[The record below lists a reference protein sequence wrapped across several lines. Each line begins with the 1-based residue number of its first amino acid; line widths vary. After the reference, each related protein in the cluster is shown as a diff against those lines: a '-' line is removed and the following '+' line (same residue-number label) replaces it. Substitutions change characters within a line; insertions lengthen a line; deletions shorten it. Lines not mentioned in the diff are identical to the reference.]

1 MKRSKIILSIG
12 VFLFG
17 FAIQSF
23 AQIVLPEVKVTAS
36 NYKYL
41 NAVDSK
47 EVAAPVK
54 MVEQYAAS
62 YDIKS
67 SEFYQEEYDTYFV
80 SFYIPDGQI
89 LASYDKDG
97 KLLSTAEKFNNV
109 KIPSAVA
116 AAVAKKY
123 PGWTIAKDVYLVSY
137 YESADKVNKK
147 YKLVL
152 ENGTKRMKI
161 KTNEQG
167 EIL

>member
-1 MKRSKIILSIG
+1 MKHSKIILSIG

-41 NAVDSK
+41 NSVDHK
-47 EVAAPVK
+47 ELAAPVK

-89 LASYDKDG
+89 LATYDKDG
-97 KLLSTAEKFNNV
+97 KLLRTAEKFNNV

-116 AAVAKKY
+116 ATVAKTY

-137 YESADKVNKK
+137 YEAADQVNKK